1 MSEYKLKYS
10 ITEAEFMEAYEAHWK
25 SNRQSTKSN
34 LALGAL
40 GVFAGLAVCL
50 YSGWYGLILAAV
62 GLVLA
67 CLPLIRRHT
76 HIRAYR
82 AMTKYQGEIAVTF
95 AYEQIEVKSYDGE
108 SRLKWTVYSK
118 ILDTKNF
125 LLLYLSPRLF
135 SIVPKKAFAGS
146 ADEFIEFAKDKIS
159 QQSSAINSD
168 TPLRNASS

>member
-25 SNRQSTKSN
+25 SNKQSTKSN

-40 GVFAGLAVCL
+40 GVLAGLALCL
-50 YSGWYGLILAAV
+50 YVDLYGLILAVV

-67 CLPLIRRHT
+67 CMPLIRRYT

-82 AMTKYQGEIAVTF
+82 DSKKYQGEIEVTF
-95 AYEQIEVKSYDGE
+95 ADEQIEVRSNDGE
-108 SRLKWTVYSK
+108 SRLKWSVYSK
-118 ILDTKNF
+118 MLDTKNF

-135 SIVPKKAFAGS
+135 SIVPKKAFAGP
-146 ADEFIEFAKDKIS
+146 ADEFIDFAKDKIS

-168 TPLRNASS
+168 RPLRGASS